1 MPPRI
6 CANKVGA
13 TRYIA
18 RPEVDSGFTAKNSPR
33 SIGGAHKTVLL
44 ETDLDIC
51 LTWLEKQR
59 EGLYKLQTFSLFP
72 CH

>member
-18 RPEVDSGFTAKNSPR
+18 RPEVDPAFTAKNTLCTV
-33 SIGGAHKTVLL
+33 GGARKKVML

-59 EGLYKLQTFSLFP
+59 EGLYKL
-72 CH
+72 